1 MNINTLLILLSMVS
15 LQASIQ
21 EEGYTLSVREERSDD
36 LYLRISR
43 NSSKFDSKT
52 QSFVEGNETRQLIL
66 KDEYESTQNRGY
78 LKTLCFGLVISGVV
92 AAIFMCLCK
101 LCNEVQKT
109 VREVD
114 FEEGN
119 EECNFNEINRTGTE
133 QHLLQSNRTSATE
146 NRPDTQHVQ
155 GSVGKD
161 YKTHVHQDFSCP
173 YVPASNPNSGPP
185 PCYHMVNMN
194 NQETLP
200 PSYGDLFKGDS

>member
-21 EEGYTLSVREERSDD
+21 EELGYTLSVREGRSDN

-43 NSSKFDSKT
+43 NSSKSDSKT
-52 QSFVEGNETRQLIL
+52 QSIVENNETRQLIR

-92 AAIFMCLCK
+92 AAICMCLCK

-109 VREVD
+109 VREV
-114 FEEGN
+114 EEEN
-119 EECNFNEINRTGTE
+119 EECNLNEINRTGTE
-133 QHLLQSNRTSATE
+133 QHVETE

-155 GSVGKD
+155 CNVGID
-161 YKTHVHQDFSCP
+161 KTHVHQDFSCP